1 MIHNLDEMG
10 GLAKGFLLELDKRAS
25 FAGARVVALYG
36 DLGAGKT
43 AFAKELAKELGIEKH
58 ITSPT
63 FVILKKYHV
72 KKSEIRNPKSETNS
86 NVQNLKFETLIH
98 IDAYRLG
105 SGEDLKTLGWDE
117 LVKDPKNLILIE
129 WPEKIAEVLP
139 NNIIKLKFQYID
151 ENTRKVVF

>member
-1 MIHNLDEMG
+1 
-10 GLAKGFLLELDKRAS
+10 
-25 FAGARVVALYG
+25 
-36 DLGAGKT
+36 
-43 AFAKELAKELGIEKH
+43 
-58 ITSPT
+58 
-63 FVILKKYHV
+63 
-72 KKSEIRNPKSETNS
+72 
-86 NVQNLKFETLIH
+86 
-98 IDAYRLG
+98 LG